1 MSQEQNPPSEHYL
14 NTCERAEDSSD
25 DSSDESSDND
35 DSIYDD
41 TSEEEN
47 PLPQWNLP
55 NWQGNAAEAVGTIC
69 PCIKQV
75 VEDGSIRGC
84 AECDAYW
91 DMPSLVGDADQIQCE
106 GCYLLENG
114 LGCENQLAHTCM
126 EHF

>member
-1 MSQEQNPPSEHYL
+1 MNQEQEQQQQFNYYL
-14 NTCERAEDSSD
+14 DTCERAEDSEYD
-25 DSSDESSDND
+25 DSSDN

-41 TSEEEN
+41 NESSEEEN

-55 NWQGNAAEAVGTIC
+55 NWRGNSLEDVGTIC

-84 AECDAYW
+84 AECDEYW

-114 LGCENQLAHTCM
+114 LGGENQLGHSCM